1 MISPSAFPY
10 NRGNP
15 YRYSLLITEYAVHEM
30 VWIGFENSK
39 AQKKIVSRTF
49 RMRKTMLYAK

>member
-10 NRGNP
+10 SRSNP
-15 YRYSLLITEYAVHEM
+15 YRYSLLNNEYAVHEM

-39 AQKKIVSRTF
+39 AQKKNRITNI
-49 RMRKTMLYAK
+49 

>member
-10 NRGNP
+10 SRGNP
-15 YRYSLLITEYAVHEM
+15 YCYSLLINEYAVHEM

-39 AQKKIVSRTF
+39 VQKKTYHEH
-49 RMRKTMLYAK
+49 LE